1 MVGPWINHVLKN
13 ILNSTELPPMRLV
26 KGSHILV
33 PKLDMHNRAYILQNN
48 DNRIIFAIP
57 YQEEFTLI
65 GTTDCDYQGNPTD
78 VSISDEEIDYICAV
92 ANEYF
97 IRPIL
102 RENIIWTYS
111 G

>member
-1 MVGPWINHVLKN
+1 
-13 ILNSTELPPMRLV
+13 
-26 KGSHILV
+26 
-33 PKLDMHNRAYILQNN
+33 N

-111 G
+111 GVRPLYDDGTSIAQEITRDYVLKEIGIENTPKILNLYGGKIT